1 MRRHAHDRVC
11 LLARRSGGGLQGGRL
26 LTIGTQAHVALKVMT
41 HSKLEYIAA
50 FGLVHNNYECPDLCV
65 NDMLIIYEG

>member
-1 MRRHAHDRVC
+1 M
-11 LLARRSGGGLQGGRL
+11 
-26 LTIGTQAHVALKVMT
+26 I